1 MTTGIFVSFDPHVAF
16 TALLGACIKV
26 CMCAKLLQSC
36 LTLRPCGLWP
46 ARLLCPWD
54 SPGKNTGVVAIPFS
68 RGSSQP
74 SDQTQVSHTAGRFF
88 AV

>member
-46 ARLLCPWD
+46 ARLLCPWNF
-54 SPGKNTGVVAIPFS
+54 PGKNTGVGCQGIFLTQ
-68 RGSSQP
+68 GSKLGLL
-74 SDQTQVSHTAGRFF
+74 HYR
-88 AV
+88 